1 MPTLEHLLL
10 LLKMN
15 HIRAKAGNNREQ
27 VRNINLFAI
36 AVYNSALH
44 WKPRKMICH
53 TGNIDM
59 TQCMIY
65 FTNEKVSRKKKCSIL
80 FICVNVQSNWH
91 IEAWVST
98 QASFINSPPHPPL
111 VSTQRTLSQP
121 LFYEE
126 TFYIAMCL
134 QHMGPPLSYV
144 PLPSTSKAKPLSLT
158 CWDWA

>member
-121 LFYEE
+121 LFLWRNLLHCYVF
-126 TFYIAMCL
+126 TA
-134 QHMGPPLSYV
+134 HGPPIIICA
-144 PLPSTSKAKPLSLT
+144 TSFNI
-158 CWDWA
+158 